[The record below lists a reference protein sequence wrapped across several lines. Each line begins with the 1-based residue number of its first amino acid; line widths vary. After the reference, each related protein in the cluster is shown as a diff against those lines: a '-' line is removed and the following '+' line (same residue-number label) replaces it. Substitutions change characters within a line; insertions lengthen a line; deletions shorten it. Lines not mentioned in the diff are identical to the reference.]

1 MHNPTPAV
9 PIPPDHSPVVPAA
22 PATGFLRLPEV
33 LRLFPVS
40 RSTWLAG
47 VRAGKYPPAVKLSPN
62 CTAWRATDI
71 AELCAR
77 VAAGQAVRA

>member
-1 MHNPTPAV
+1 MPNPTHVV
-9 PIPPDHSPVVPAA
+9 PIPPDHSPVPSATPAA
-22 PATGFLRLPEV
+22 GFLRLPEV
-33 LRLFPVS
+33 LRLYPVS

-47 VRAGKYPPAVKLSPN
+47 VRAGKFPKPVKLSPN

-77 VAAGQAVRA
+77 AAAGQAVRA